1 MAKIWAGVTAGITD
15 PVADDFNSSLR
26 FDSRMYRQDIRG
38 SMAHAAMLGAR
49 GILTADEAET
59 LCGGLA
65 DILEELEAGTLAIDP
80 GCEDIHSFVE

>member
-38 SMAHAAMLGAR
+38 SMARRSAAGWPTSWRSWRPGRLPSIPAAR
-49 GILTADEAET
+49 TFTA
-59 LCGGLA
+59 
-65 DILEELEAGTLAIDP
+65 
-80 GCEDIHSFVE
+80 S